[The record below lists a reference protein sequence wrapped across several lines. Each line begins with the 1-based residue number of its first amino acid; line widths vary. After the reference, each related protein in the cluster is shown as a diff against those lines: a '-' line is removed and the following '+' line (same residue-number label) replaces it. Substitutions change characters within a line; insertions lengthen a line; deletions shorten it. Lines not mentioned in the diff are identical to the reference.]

1 MEERTPSRDEAFQL
15 LTQYTRSESLVRHG
29 LAVEGVMRYFARQ
42 RGGDEEQWGIVG
54 LVHDLDYEQYPEQ
67 HCIKAEQILREQQ
80 WPQSYIRAVVSHGWG
95 ICTEVEPLSDMER
108 VLYATDELT
117 GLVTT
122 SALVRPSKSVM
133 DLEAKSVMK
142 KWKDKR
148 FAAKVD
154 RSIID
159 RGAQMLGMERRELI
173 TQTILGMREV
183 AEVIGLKGQV
193 A

>member
-1 MEERTPSRDEAFQL
+1 MEERIPTRDEAFQL
-15 LTQYTRSESLVRHG
+15 LVTYTQTESLVRHG

-54 LVHDLDYEQYPEQ
+54 LVHDLDYDQFPEQ
-67 HCIKAEQILREQQ
+67 HCIKTEQILREQQ
-80 WPQSYIRAVVSHGWG
+80 WPESYIRAVISHGWG
-95 ICTEVEPLSDMER
+95 ICTDVEPLSDMEK

-122 SALVRPSKSVM
+122 TALVRPSKSIL
-133 DLEAKSVMK
+133 DLEAKSVLK

-154 RSIID
+154 RDIID
-159 RGAQMLGMERRELI
+159 RGAAMLGMERRELV

-183 AEVIGLKGQV
+183 AEQINLQGTG
-193 A
+193 

>member
-1 MEERTPSRDEAFQL
+1 MEERIPTRDEAFQL
-15 LTQYTRSESLVRHG
+15 LVTYTQTESLVRHG

-54 LVHDLDYEQYPEQ
+54 LVHDLDYDQFPEQ
-67 HCIKAEQILREQQ
+67 HCIKTEQILREQQ
-80 WPQSYIRAVVSHGWG
+80 WPESYIRAVISHGWG
-95 ICTEVEPLSDMER
+95 ICTDVEPLSDMEK

-122 SALVRPSKSVM
+122 TALVRPSKSIM
-133 DLEAKSVMK
+133 DLEAKSVLK

-154 RSIID
+154 RDIID
-159 RGAQMLGMERRELI
+159 RGAAMLGMERRELV

-183 AEVIGLKGQV
+183 AEQINLQGTG
-193 A
+193 